1 MSPPGETATEV
12 AGRAGTSPCLAH
24 PTHPGPATDLGDG
37 LGVTSHGTIVDDY
50 DLRDGFTLGGH
61 ALEGL
66 GQQVGV
72 GAHRYHHA
80 DRDGWIG
87 RATPGACRPSGQH

>member
-37 LGVTSHGTIVDDY
+37 LGVTSHEEFRYVVSRLVLIAKEREAG
-50 DLRDGFTLGGH
+50 R
-61 ALEGL
+61 GL
-66 GQQVGV
+66 
-72 GAHRYHHA
+72 
-80 DRDGWIG
+80 W
-87 RATPGACRPSGQH
+87 